1 MGLSATRLGEKYGLT
16 GQEMNVALKKLGY
29 LDGDPGAYFPT
40 EKGLPFMSE
49 EYHHRGPGG
58 YARYNANWETRTI
71 DPAIRKELKITP
83 ELKDAVRAE
92 VKAARAAK
100 IQARK
105 LAEAEADA
113 AFRAKLAAEQA
124 AKKAAAEAAEK
135 AARNAAKLRKAGKIG
150 LIVICVAGVAYG
162 LYKLTPV
169 VKRKIKER
177 EEKKAAQKKD

>member
-1 MGLSATRLGEKYGLT
+1 MGISATRLGEKYGLT

-29 LDGDPGAYFPT
+29 LDGAPGEYFPT
-40 EKGLPFMSE
+40 EKGMPFMTE

-83 ELKDAVRAE
+83 ELKETVRAE

-100 IQARK
+100 AATRK
-105 LAEAEADA
+105 AAQAEADA
-113 AFRAKLAAEQA
+113 AFRAKIAAEQQ
-124 AKKAAAEAAEK
+124 AKKAAAVAAEK
-135 AARNAAKLRKAGKIG
+135 AAKNAATLRKAGKIG
-150 LIVICVAGVAYG
+150 LIIICVAGVAYG
-162 LYKLTPV
+162 LYKLTPI

-177 EEKKAAQKKD
+177 KEKKAAKNRG

>member
-16 GQEMNVALKKLGY
+16 GY
-29 LDGDPGAYFPT
+29 LDGEPGAYFPT
-40 EKGLPFMSE
+40 EKGMPFMTE
-49 EYHHRGPGG
+49 EFHHRGPGG

-92 VKAARAAK
+92 VKAARTAK

-135 AARNAAKLRKAGKIG
+135 AAKNAAKLRKAGKIG

-162 LYKLTPV
+162 IYKLTPV

-177 EEKKAAQKKD
+177 KEKKAAKKK